1 MVVIMSR
8 FEEIIAKKRKDWG
21 CPELMDIGS
30 IPTSK
35 IPFSSPLL
43 NYSTYGGIPRNRIT
57 EFCGVP
63 GGGKSTTAIDICK
76 NAYELF
82 KHEYDEDKQK
92 LQVLVNKGDKS
103 AKIKL
108 EELEDRGPKRVLY
121 VDLEHSFDTAWSKT
135 LNINPDK
142 IEIMQPPDVFAEDIL
157 QTVQE
162 LIESDELGLV
172 VIDSLPSLVTQS
184 EIDKKYGERTVA
196 SLSGLLTVFF
206 RKITPILTR
215 YETTLLFIN
224 QIRQNFENPYVIKT
238 PGGEAPKYYAS
249 LRMLFQ
255 LGKPVDFLGNELPM
269 STENPDGYIINAKIL
284 KQKSAPNDRK
294 QGSYFLMCKSGIRVD
309 MDYAQL
315 AMKRYG
321 LIRKAGAWFSF
332 VEPDTGE
339 ILEVNEKTVKVNGM
353 IKVYEFLQNNTEYF
367 NRLKK
372 YIEDDINGKQSG
384 EIGFE
389 SANEIL

>member
-82 KHEYDEDKQK
+82 KREYDEDKQK

-121 VDLEHSFDTAWSKT
+121 VDLEHSFDAAWSKT
-135 LNINPDK
+135 LNIDPDK

>member
-1 MVVIMSR
+1 MSR

-82 KHEYDEDKQK
+82 KREYDEDKQK

-135 LNINPDK
+135 LNIDPDK

>member
-1 MVVIMSR
+1 M
-8 FEEIIAKKRKDWG
+8 
-21 CPELMDIGS
+21 
-30 IPTSK
+30 
-35 IPFSSPLL
+35 
-43 NYSTYGGIPRNRIT
+43 
-57 EFCGVP
+57 
-63 GGGKSTTAIDICK
+63 
-76 NAYELF
+76 
-82 KHEYDEDKQK
+82 
-92 LQVLVNKGDKS
+92 
-103 AKIKL
+103 
-108 EELEDRGPKRVLY
+108 
-121 VDLEHSFDTAWSKT
+121 
-135 LNINPDK
+135 
-142 IEIMQPPDVFAEDIL
+142 
-157 QTVQE
+157 
-162 LIESDELGLV
+162 
-172 VIDSLPSLVTQS
+172 
-184 EIDKKYGERTVA
+184 
-196 SLSGLLTVFF
+196 
-206 RKITPILTR
+206 
-215 YETTLLFIN
+215 
-224 QIRQNFENPYVIKT
+224 IKT

>member
-135 LNINPDK
+135 LNIDPDK

>member
-1 MVVIMSR
+1 MSR

-82 KHEYDEDKQK
+82 KHEYDEDRQK

-121 VDLEHSFDTAWSKT
+121 IDLEHSFDTAWSKT
-135 LNINPDK
+135 LNIDPDK

-389 SANEIL
+389 STNEIL

>member
-1 MVVIMSR
+1 MSR

-82 KHEYDEDKQK
+82 KREYDEDKQK

-121 VDLEHSFDTAWSKT
+121 VDLEHSFDAAWSKT
-135 LNINPDK
+135 LNIDPDK

-196 SLSGLLTVFF
+196 SLSGLLTIFF

-389 SANEIL
+389 STNEIL

>member
-1 MVVIMSR
+1 MSR

-92 LQVLVNKGDKS
+92 LQVLVNKSDKS

-135 LNINPDK
+135 LNIDPDK

-162 LIESDELGLV
+162 LVESDELGLV

-255 LGKPVDFLGNELPM
+255 LGKPVDFLGNELPV

-367 NRLKK
+367 NKLKK
-372 YIEDDINGKQSG
+372 YIEEDINGKQSG

-389 SANEIL
+389 STNEIL

>member
-82 KHEYDEDKQK
+82 KHEYDEDRQK

-121 VDLEHSFDTAWSKT
+121 IDLEHSFDTAWSKT
-135 LNINPDK
+135 LNIDPDK

-389 SANEIL
+389 STNEIL